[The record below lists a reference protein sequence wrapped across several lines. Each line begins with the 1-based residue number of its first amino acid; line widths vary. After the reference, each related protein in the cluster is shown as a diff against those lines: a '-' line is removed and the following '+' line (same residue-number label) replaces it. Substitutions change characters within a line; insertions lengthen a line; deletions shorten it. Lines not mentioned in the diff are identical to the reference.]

1 MRKCGNEAQKVSSTL
16 VLLEPFRLS
25 DLIQD
30 DNLLDNLVVQRENIL
45 ALYIG
50 RAVTLQKFQLSA
62 DGLQLV
68 ENRLLFRIQ
77 RYPW

>member
-1 MRKCGNEAQKVSSTL
+1 MASTL